1 MAFGDRMMS
10 WRKSRLVSLEH
21 VVLGKEKVLQ
31 RNEIRGFSPVLS
43 KAYPF
48 ISLRYIHSYLLT
60 YPNVTFVFCTDHHI
74 KLQMRV
80 SEFSLSLFSS
90 TLYFLHLYER
100 VVTNIE
106 DF

>member
-1 MAFGDRMMS
+1 MAFGDRMRS

-31 RNEIRGFSPVLS
+31 RNEIGGFSPVLS

-60 YPNVTFVFCTDHHI
+60 YPNVTFIFCTHHHI
-74 KLQMRV
+74 TRV